1 MILYCYPLPLAKI
14 QIFPRNFKLFMQ
26 RRRIARGRMKNPKRI
41 DEIQILHNH
50 LLIHHQTMMELK
62 KDRALIMMI
71 MTVLAT
77 KNQILNNLE
86 NIL

>member
-1 MILYCYPLPLAKI
+1 
-14 QIFPRNFKLFMQ
+14 MQ

-62 KDRALIMMI
+62 KDRASIMMI
-71 MTVLAT
+71 MTVLAM
-77 KNQILNNLE
+77 KNQRNNFLQ
-86 NIL
+86 NQKGLTRKRLISLTVKKTQGSI

>member
-1 MILYCYPLPLAKI
+1 
-14 QIFPRNFKLFMQ
+14 MQ

-71 MTVLAT
+71 TTVLAT
-77 KNQILNNLE
+77 KNQRSNFLQNRKGL
-86 NIL
+86 